1 MKFQIS
7 ELGGSKP
14 SNNNNNNNKKLE
26 EKRNTCESVNPLYE
40 GR

>member
-14 SNNNNNNNKKLE
+14 SNNNNNKKLE